1 MFGKINVGLPC
12 TLNSNLILGLSFIE
26 VSRIHGSSPCGHQ
39 QDSGRSASKNRNDM
53 CVLFF

>member
-39 QDSGRSASKNRNDM
+39 QDSGRSARKNRNDM